1 MKNFSKILILML
13 GMLVLVTSCTK
24 EPEIDQTPIAKVN
37 DYTITAES
45 CRRDLVSFAD
55 CQDSPVL
62 SYEGKKEFIDHQIRK
77 ELLIQEAVKGGLD
90 KHESFRETIETYWE
104 QTLIAVL
111 LKERIAELV
120 KNTIITQEE
129 IEARYKE
136 MAQSRS
142 RMPSLAEMT
151 PELEREIRNEKET
164 EALGNWI
171 ENIRKNAKITMFEDN
186 LRALR

>member
-1 MKNFSKILILML
+1 MKSYSKILILIV
-13 GMLVLVTSCTK
+13 GMLVLAASCTK

-45 CRRDLVSFAD
+45 CRRDLVAFAD
-55 CQDSPVL
+55 RKESPVL
-62 SYEGKKEFIDHQIRK
+62 SYEDKKEFVDHQIRK
-77 ELLIQEAVKGGLD
+77 ELLIQEAVKRGLD
-90 KHESFRETIETYWE
+90 KHKSFRQTIETYWE

-111 LKERIAELV
+111 LKEKSAELV
-120 KNTIITQEE
+120 ENTIVTQEE
-129 IEARYKE
+129 IETRYQN
-136 MAQSRS
+136 MAQSRP

-151 PELEREIRNEKET
+151 PELEQEIRREKET

-171 ENIRKNAKITMFEDN
+171 EDIRKNAKIALFEDN